1 MPKLKLRVAFEAK
14 EQSARVAC
22 KAKVHSSAAKG
33 PGCYL
38 LTFLSFEL
46 IVESGEGK
54 GRIRGRA
61 GGSIGMVDVTKVIFN
76 SIIFC
81 IAIFIISY
89 SS

>member
-33 PGCYL
+33 PGWYL
-38 LTFLSFEL
+38 LSFLSLEL

-54 GRIRGRA
+54 QRSVQGRA
-61 GGSIGMVDVTKVIFN
+61 GGSIGMVDVTKVIFT

-81 IAIFIISY
+81 IAIFIIS
-89 SS
+89 